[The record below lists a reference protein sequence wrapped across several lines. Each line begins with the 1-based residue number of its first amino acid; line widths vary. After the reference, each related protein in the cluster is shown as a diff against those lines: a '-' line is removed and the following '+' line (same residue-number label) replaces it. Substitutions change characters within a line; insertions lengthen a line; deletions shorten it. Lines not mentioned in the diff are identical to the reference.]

1 MTPQQLYQF
10 LQDISAGRSLP
21 KPLHLLEGVLRVR
34 AGEPVKDV
42 ARRIRTT
49 QAKLR
54 DISSSRRPVAKILGI
69 SERDLTED
77 DFRRQRQ
84 MLGQLLLG
92 KCAELAFEDIYR
104 QHMGTEDFDLVDL
117 REGRS
122 DTDYRLVNGQG
133 RYLYRI
139 NIKYFGSIFRRASEL
154 VALNPNDCFPLA
166 TYKIAGALE
175 KQEAEHLPYVFAI
188 VGVSD
193 LTPRHV
199 GELFSSQT
207 IEKVTLIRN
216 APRVS
221 NKRNVED
228 WAVEFAVES
237 GSGTF
242 DTVYSRIRAAQWY
255 MLSARKA
262 AKLLQEKLF
271 ERVFALKIPGFAR
284 QFRGAELDMHF
295 SLSEDLV
302 PLESFLKEL
311 REKGQNVITSMLERG
326 SL

>member
-1 MTPQQLYQF
+1 
-10 LQDISAGRSLP
+10 
-21 KPLHLLEGVLRVR
+21 LLEGLLRVR
-34 AGEPVKDV
+34 GGESV
-42 ARRIRTT
+42 AEVSRMVRTT
-49 QAKLR
+49 AAKL
-54 DISSSRRPVAKILGI
+54 SEVAASRTPIAEILGI
-69 SERDLTED
+69 SSRNLMET
-77 DFRRQRQ
+77 DFQRQRQ

-104 QHMGTEDFDLVDL
+104 QEIDTEDFDLVDL

-139 NIKYFGSIFRRASEL
+139 NIKYFGSIFRRAADL
-154 VALNPNDCFPLA
+154 VGLDPSDCFPLA

-175 KQEAEHLPYVFAI
+175 KQETEHLPYVFAI
-188 VGVSD
+188 VGVPD
-193 LTPRHV
+193 LTPKHV
-199 GELFSSQT
+199 GELFSNRT
-207 IEKVTLIRN
+207 IENVTLIRK
-216 APRVS
+216 APKVS

-228 WAVEFAVES
+228 WAVEYAVASRSEA
-237 GSGTF
+237 F
-242 DTVYSRIRAAQWY
+242 ETVYARIRAAQWY

-262 AKLLQEKLF
+262 DRLLREKLF
-271 ERVFALKIPGFAR
+271 ERVYALKIPGFAQ

-295 SLSEDLV
+295 SLSGDLV
-302 PLESFLKEL
+302 LLESFLKDL